1 MSGGA
6 VAYLTQSVYGR
17 NKEEITINNY
27 YPSTSSPYRIEVTGL
42 AGNSV
47 SASSTSSLTS
57 VYAYNTEN
65 GMKASTTG
73 NITGV
78 YDLSGGCLEKVAG
91 YISNGNSSLTE
102 IGVSQGSS
110 GGLMGATSEANPNGY
125 LTLSR
130 RDYTVYPYNSSSDGN
145 SNNYNTYKGLLTS
158 TYGYGDAILETS
170 SSGNSL
176 SGSWNNDYSYF
187 VVTSSPFFVRGRRLR
202 YWFLCRFVQFR
213 LYVWRCLLQLRV
225 PCGAR
230 CRIATKDNFLI
241 KW

>member
-27 YPSTSSPYRIEVTGL
+27 CTSTSSPYKVAVTGL

-47 SASSTSSLTS
+47 SVSGTSSLTS
-57 VYAYNTEN
+57 VYAYDTEN

-78 YDLSGGCLEKVAG
+78 YDLSGGVWERTAG
-91 YISNGNSSLTE
+91 YISNGNSQLTNT
-102 IGVSQGSS
+102 GVSSGSS

-125 LTLSR
+125 QTLST
-130 RDYTVYPYNSSSDGN
+130 RDYTVYPYNSSSDSY

-170 SSGNSL
+170 SQSSSNYAWNS
-176 SGSWNNDYSYF
+176 DYSDF
-187 VVTSSPFFVRGRRLR
+187 VKTDNPFFGRGRPLR
-202 YWFLCRFVQFR
+202 
-213 LYVWRCLLQLRV
+213 
-225 PCGAR
+225 
-230 CRIATKDNFLI
+230 
-241 KW
+241 

>member
-1 MSGGA
+1 M
-6 VAYLTQSVYGR
+6 YGR

-27 YPSTSSPYRIEVTGL
+27 YTSTTSPYKVAITGL

-47 SASSTSSLTS
+47 SASSTSTLTS

-78 YDLSGGCLEKVAG
+78 YDLSGGLWERVAE
-91 YISNGNSSLTE
+91 YISNGNSQLTNT
-102 IGVSQGSS
+102 GVSNGSS

-130 RDYTVYPYNSSSDGN
+130 RDYTVYPYNSSSDDA
-145 SNNYNTYKGLLTS
+145 SNNYNAYKGLLTS

-170 SSGNSL
+170 SQ
-176 SGSWNNDYSYF
+176 SGSNYAWNSDYSYF
-187 VVTSSPFFVRGRRLR
+187 MRTSYPFFLRGRL
-202 YWFLCRFVQFR
+202 FQ
-213 LYVWRCLLQLRV
+213 
-225 PCGAR
+225 
-230 CRIATKDNFLI
+230 
-241 KW
+241 